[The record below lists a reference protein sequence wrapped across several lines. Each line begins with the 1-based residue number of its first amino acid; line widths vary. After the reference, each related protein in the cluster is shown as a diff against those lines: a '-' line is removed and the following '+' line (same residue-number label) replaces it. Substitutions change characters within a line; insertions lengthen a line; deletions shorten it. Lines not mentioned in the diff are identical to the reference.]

1 MKVPCY
7 NYVVESLAWN
17 LTEDTA
23 FAVLFPDGAAS
34 LKKRKWCY
42 NFLVRNQERVQ
53 LATVTTHEM
62 DRDRWEDP
70 KNLTDYYAM
79 KVKLLVKAAFAV
91 VNPEHDPEK
100 PQADVSNA
108 VWREQ
113 CGVPF
118 VL

>member
-1 MKVPCY
+1 MLEFALQWRAMKVPCY
-7 NYVVESLAWN
+7 NYVIESLAWN
-17 LTEDTA
+17 LAEDTA

-34 LKKRKWCY
+34 LKKRRWCY

-62 DRDRWEDP
+62 DRDRWED
-70 KNLTDYYAM
+70 YAM
-79 KVKLLVKAAFAV
+79 KVKLLVEAAFAV

-108 VWREQ
+108 V
-113 CGVPF
+113 
-118 VL
+118 